1 MDQQQ
6 QELLFKLS
14 MSEQHIRQ
22 LQQQLQAVEE
32 SIMELKSLDFGL
44 DEIRGSIGKEI
55 LAPLGRGIFV
65 KAKLLSEDLTVDVG
79 SKNLV
84 KKSVPETKK
93 IIKEQTEKLQEI
105 KKELEEK
112 VDEINRELTKI
123 IFEAREKDDGIK

>member
-1 MDQQQ
+1 MDKEQ

-32 SIMELKSLDFGL
+32 SVIELNSLDFGL
-44 DEIRGSIGKEI
+44 DEIKGSVGKEI

-65 KAKLLSEDLTVDVG
+65 KAKLLSEELIVDVG
-79 SKNLV
+79 SKNFV
-84 KKSVPETKK
+84 KKSIPETKK

-112 VDEINRELTKI
+112 VDEINGELTKI
-123 IFEAREKDDGIK
+123 IFEAQEKDSGIK